1 MRYYICN
8 TEQEARKLSLR
19 YYTNG
24 IDYVAEIPA
33 YIYHNDL
40 EGRIWL
46 YPQEAADFGYFNDN
60 E

>member
-40 EGRIWL
+40 
-46 YPQEAADFGYFNDN
+46 
-60 E
+60 